1 MSKPLEGILVID
13 MSQFLSGPSASLRLA
28 DLGARVIKIERKGS
42 GDLCR
47 NLYISNVEMNGESS
61 MFQAINRNKES
72 FEADLKNPTDN
83 NAVFQLISKADVFI
97 QNFRPGVIERLGFSY
112 TALKAIKP
120 DIIYAEISG
129 YGKKGPWKDKPGQDL
144 LVQARSGITALTG
157 NQDSDPTPMGIAV
170 ADIFAGSHLTQGIL
184 AAIFQRDISG
194 EGCKVEVSLLES
206 VLDLQ
211 FEMITTFYQDGGQPT
226 VRTKTNN
233 AHAYLGA
240 PYGIYKSQ
248 NGYLAIAMAFIPV
261 LGDLLKCPALL
272 VFENTQSWFDQRNEI
287 KKILANHLLTQPT
300 EHWLSKLEPAD
311 IWCAEV
317 MNWHKLMQ
325 SEGFLSLDML
335 QKVQMT
341 DGYVYETTRC
351 PIRIDGAL
359 LTSTKGAPKLGEDTN
374 VISQA
379 FLAN

>member
-72 FEADLKNPTDN
+72 FEADLKNPIDKK
-83 NAVFQLISKADVFI
+83 AVFQLISKADVFI

-206 VLDLQ
+206 LLDLQ

-226 VRTKTNN
+226 VRTETNN

-248 NGYLAIAMAFIPV
+248 NGYLAIAMASIPV
-261 LGDLLKCPALL
+261 LGDLLECPALL
-272 VFENTQSWFDQRNEI
+272 VFENAQSWFDQRNEI
-287 KKILANHLLTQPT
+287 KKILANHLLAQPT

-311 IWCAEV
+311 I
-317 MNWHKLMQ
+317 
-325 SEGFLSLDML
+325 
-335 QKVQMT
+335 
-341 DGYVYETTRC
+341 
-351 PIRIDGAL
+351 
-359 LTSTKGAPKLGEDTN
+359 
-374 VISQA
+374 
-379 FLAN
+379 

>member
-72 FEADLKNPTDN
+72 FEADLKNPIDKK
-83 NAVFQLISKADVFI
+83 AVFQLISKADVFI

-248 NGYLAIAMAFIPV
+248 NGYLAIAMASIPV
-261 LGDLLKCPALL
+261 LGNLLECPALL

-351 PIRIDGAL
+351 PIRIDGEL